1 MTSGELDK
9 AALSQCQ
16 KVLETMVTSLLI
28 TKPDDPVPH
37 IIQFIQDQKGVG
49 APALTREERMELN
62 QLREEYKKLKTKAAA
77 IKKKSTGNVEAAAV
91 AQALSSDSEEE

>member
-1 MTSGELDK
+1 MTSGGELDK

-16 KVLETMVTSLLI
+16 KVLESMVTSLLI

-49 APALTREERMELN
+49 APPLTREEKMELN
-62 QLREEYKKLKTKAAA
+62 SLREEYKKLKSKKAA
-77 IKKKSTGNVEAAAV
+77 IRKKSTGNVEAVAV
-91 AQALSSDSEEE
+91 A